1 MLGFLKRIF
10 YTRRSDGE
18 SSESQQVVASEDL
31 KRIEEELA
39 KAPGR
44 HAARL
49 QNRAGDLY
57 LVKGERATALRHY
70 GDAIDAYLQSGEYD
84 NAMAV
89 CRKIIRVV
97 PEVIRT
103 RRTLAWLCL
112 GKGFLEIAREHVDAY
127 IDASRDA
134 GLESL
139 AVQQLHLMAQYVDRP
154 DFREFLAEKL
164 DDLDDTKGAAAVREG
179 RVSDSVRGGGWTPVV
194 FAAMLTPE
202 ELKKGVEL
210 EVPLE
215 DHAGVDFD
223 SLVFE
228 YEAAEE
234 PKEQEDSD
242 DDGESA
248 ADEESDD
255 ETVDGDEDDSPAEE
269 ESDDETVDSD
279 GDNSPADE
287 EVAEPKAAGKGK
299 KSTSKKATSKKA
311 KEKKAGG
318 RR

>member
-31 KRIEEELA
+31 ERIEAELA

-57 LVKGERATALRHY
+57 LVKGERTTALRHY
-70 GDAIDAYLQSGEYD
+70 GEAIDAYLQSGEYD

-139 AVQQLHLMAQYVDRP
+139 AVQQLHLMAQYVDRA
-154 DFREFLAEKL
+154 DFREFLAQKL
-164 DDLDDTKGAAAVREG
+164 DDLGDTDGATGVREG

-210 EVPLE
+210 EVPLQ

-228 YEAAEE
+228 YDAGEE
-234 PKEQEDSD
+234 PKEQEDLD

-255 ETVDGDEDDSPAEE
+255 ETA
-269 ESDDETVDSD
+269 DSD

-299 KSTSKKATSKKA
+299 KSTSKKSTSKKA

>member
-31 KRIEEELA
+31 ARIEAELA

-70 GDAIDAYLQSGEYD
+70 GEAIDAYLQSGEYD

-210 EVPLE
+210 EVPLQ

-228 YEAAEE
+228 YDAGEE
-234 PKEQEDSD
+234 PKEQEDLD

-255 ETVDGDEDDSPAEE
+255 ETA
-269 ESDDETVDSD
+269 DSD

>member
-70 GDAIDAYLQSGEYD
+70 GEAIDAYLQSGEYD

-139 AVQQLHLMAQYVDRP
+139 AVQQLHLMAQYVDRA

-164 DDLDDTKGAAAVREG
+164 DDLDDTDGATGVREG

-210 EVPLE
+210 EVPLQ

-228 YEAAEE
+228 YDAGEE
-234 PKEQEDSD
+234 PKEQEDLD
-242 DDGESA
+242 DGGESA

-255 ETVDGDEDDSPAEE
+255 ETADSNGDD
-269 ESDDETVDSD
+269 
-279 GDNSPADE
+279 SPADE

-299 KSTSKKATSKKA
+299 KSTSKKSTSKKA

>member
-31 KRIEEELA
+31 ARIEAELA

-57 LVKGERATALRHY
+57 LVKGERTTALRHY

-139 AVQQLHLMAQYVDRP
+139 AVQQLRLMAQYVDRA

-164 DDLDDTKGAAAVREG
+164 DDLDDTDGATGVREG

-210 EVPLE
+210 EVPLQ

-228 YEAAEE
+228 YDAGEE
-234 PKEQEDSD
+234 LKEQEDLD

-248 ADEESDD
+248 AD
-255 ETVDGDEDDSPAEE
+255 E

-299 KSTSKKATSKKA
+299 KSTSKKSTSKKA